1 MASYEYRE
9 LQIIDPDLFSGSVD
23 VFRTAHG
30 GYYYI
35 ENFEDDEDKPMV
47 SFASAEWT
55 NNHTGD
61 DPDTH
66 SPYID
71 AHEVAIQFENA
82 TPINTEVLTPNRKIP
97 MRIYGDE
104 DAVKN
109 DLHWKTILIG
119 GQFGDTSYTPLY
131 NDSVHS
137 YFNAPYDMPYEA
149 LQALKLYDDDS
160 AITMQ
165 ITYNYDN
172 YLPTYQEHAA
182 NAQSELLI
190 PNIDM
195 IYDLYM
201 EGYEFINAEG
211 DASLYD
217 KNYVN
222 FITREGDY
230 PNCSNLL
237 SYNPSNLA
245 FTPFQDTAPSE
256 IRTQYPDIFKNN
268 TNLSVLYLTAS
279 YVQTPLSASTQQW
292 AESRFKNIMYDTE
305 ALQQRP
311 TNEDYEE
318 LVRKTP
324 YSVKIQIP
332 QYEGNLLDETE
343 GYFLN
348 SINNNAF
355 DSRFIKALYETF
367 GNSTAASPLEPE
379 DKEYIRYFR
388 HLTGATDSTTG
399 ELTHDAL
406 STTVANTTYRE
417 IDYMKLLTYC
427 YNNYISPS
435 DENFFIGHRNMQRA
449 SADDDTGIYR
459 HANTEA
465 AIKSISDAVE
475 FMSGTYMPFEQMSD
489 FFGDNDSYTEVV
501 AYRVEKIGGPPTGD
515 SNTQDALQ
523 NFWLLRSSEVEDF
536 IFNDSQ
542 IKYNQEYTYKVY
554 AYAIVGGYR
563 YRYSDL
569 VVSRDL
575 GCESSVGRYGLEM
588 YDPYS
593 AGEPRTSY
601 IFSSSLPTVSDYNE
615 DAAEPQILSA
625 YRYVADVYLN
635 YEPSL
640 KIIEIPLITKTLKVQ
655 DNPANA
661 MDIVP
666 YQLIDNSQRIG
677 FQVTFGSYLAQ
688 NFPTPVT
695 SNDDDYMESY
705 LRSRDYID
713 SSDIL
718 FESISRPRYVEIF
731 RLPYRPSSLRDFDGA
746 LLRTLDLVYEEDSKY
761 SYKSMH
767 FDDTINTNQK
777 YYYMMRTLNQQR
789 NVGHLSEIYEAQL
802 INDGGYLYAI
812 FNVLY
817 HYEIEQEV
825 FINPTKS
832 FKKIFQLQPN
842 MNQIQLITTDVD
854 YSQEATAQIGNVQV
868 GDVEELIWDKTF
880 KIRLTSKKTGRKI
893 DLNITYNL
901 NSD

>member
-1 MASYEYRE
+1 MAEYDYRE

-23 VFRTAHG
+23 AFRTAYG
-30 GYYYI
+30 GYFYI
-35 ENFEDDEDKPMV
+35 QEDNEDRPVV
-47 SFASAEWT
+47 SFASAV
-55 NNHTGD
+55 
-61 DPDTH
+61 
-66 SPYID
+66 D
-71 AHEVAIQFENA
+71 AESDIQFENA

-119 GQFGDTSYTPLY
+119 GNFGEATYAALY

-137 YFNAPYDMPYEA
+137 YFNIPYDMPYEA
-149 LQALKLYDDDS
+149 RQSLMLYDS
-160 AITMQ
+160 NSVITMQ
-165 ITYNYDN
+165 VSYNYDN
-172 YLPTYQEHAA
+172 YLPVYQDHVA
-182 NAQSELLI
+182 NVESELLV

-195 IYDLYM
+195 IYDLYT
-201 EGYEFINAEG
+201 EGYDFSDPAAA
-211 DASLYD
+211 DRSLYD
-217 KNYVN
+217 ENFIN
-222 FITREGDY
+222 FITIQENY
-230 PNCSNLL
+230 LNCSNLL
-237 SYNPSNLA
+237 EYNPANLPNI
-245 FTPFQDTAPSE
+245 PFNDSVITKNF
-256 IRTQYPDIFKNN
+256 YPKIYRNN
-268 TNLSVLYLTAS
+268 TNLSVQYLTAS
-279 YVQTPLSASTQQW
+279 YVQNSLSASTRQW
-292 AESRFKNIMYDTE
+292 AESKFKNIMYDTE
-305 ALQQRP
+305 ALQQRS
-311 TNEDYEE
+311 EDYEE
-318 LVRKTP
+318 VVRKTP
-324 YSVKIQIP
+324 YSVKIKIP

-348 SINNNAF
+348 SINKSAF

-388 HLTGATDSTTG
+388 HLTGAVDSITG
-399 ELTHDAL
+399 EITHDAL
-406 STTVANTTYRE
+406 STTIANTTYRE
-417 IDYMKLLTYC
+417 IDYMNLLAYC

-435 DENFFIGHRNMQRA
+435 DQNYFIGRRNMQRA
-449 SADDDTGIYR
+449 SADDDTGVYR

-465 AIKSISDAVE
+465 SIKAISDAVE
-475 FMSGTYMPFEQMSD
+475 FMSGNHMPFEKMSN

-523 NFWLLRSSEVEDF
+523 NFWLLRSSRTDEF

-542 IKYNQEYTYKVY
+542 VKYNQEYTYKVY
-554 AYAIVGGYR
+554 AYVIVGGYR

-569 VVSRDL
+569 AVSRDL
-575 GCESSVGRYGLEM
+575 GCESLGGLYGLEM

-593 AGEPRTSY
+593 AGEPRVDH

-615 DAAEPQILSA
+615 DAAEPQILSEQ
-625 YRYVADVYLN
+625 RYVADVYLN

-640 KIIEIPLITKTLKVQ
+640 KVIEVPLITKTFKIQ
-655 DNPANA
+655 DNPATV

-677 FQVTFGSYLAQ
+677 YFMSFGSHITQ
-688 NFPTPVT
+688 TFPTPVT
-695 SNDDDYMESY
+695 PDDDDYRESY
-705 LRSRDYID
+705 LHARDYID
-713 SSDIL
+713 TSNIM
-718 FESISRPRYVEIF
+718 FETISRPRYIEVF
-731 RLPYRPSSLRDFDGA
+731 RLPYRPKSLRDFDGA
-746 LLRTLDLVYEEDSKY
+746 LITTLDLAYEEDFDY
-761 SYKSMH
+761 SYKSIN

-789 NVGHLSEIYEAQL
+789 NIGHLSEIYEVQL

-825 FINPTKS
+825 FINPAKS

-842 MNQIQLITTDVD
+842 MSQIELITTDVD
-854 YSQEATAQIGNVQV
+854 YSQEASEQIGNVHV
-868 GDVEELIWDKTF
+868 GDVEDSIWDKTF